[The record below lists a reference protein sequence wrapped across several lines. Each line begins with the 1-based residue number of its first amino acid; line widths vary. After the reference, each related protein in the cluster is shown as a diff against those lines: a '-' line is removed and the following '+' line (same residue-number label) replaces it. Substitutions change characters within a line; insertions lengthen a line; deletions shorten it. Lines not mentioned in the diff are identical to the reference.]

1 MRGKVAQIDWLDGDD
16 AAALKR
22 LYLAEK
28 RADVKPRLHL
38 LWLVRGGMQI
48 REAAGAVG
56 THERTAR
63 QWVAWYREGGVEA
76 VASKKSC
83 GKGRTSRLAPEQCR
97 ELFQVSAQEGFASA
111 AEVAQW
117 VERRFGVMY
126 QAGSVYGLLSRL
138 GIRLKVPRP
147 QNAKADAAVQEAWQK
162 GG

>member
-1 MRGKVAQIDWLDGDD
+1 MQIDWRAGDD

-22 LYLAEK
+22 LYLSEK

-38 LWLVRGGMQI
+38 LWLVRDGMRV
-48 REAAGAVG
+48 REAARVVG

-76 VASKKSC
+76 VGSKKSC
-83 GKGRTSRLAPEQCR
+83 GKGQACRLSPEQCQ
-97 ELFQVSAQEGFASA
+97 ELRQFSAQEGFASA
-111 AEVAQW
+111 AEAAQW
-117 VERRFGVMY
+117 IEQRFGVAY

-147 QNAKADAAVQEAWQK
+147 QNAKADAAVQGAWQK